1 MRDVARKNKL
11 TIDFDGFD
19 ILQKRVTELGGDAK
33 QAAENALVESHK
45 IVTQKV
51 TAAMVKHRES
61 GDTAD
66 AIISAPVVKWTGDTA
81 AVDVGFD
88 IMGGGL
94 PSIFLMYGTPR
105 HAVKNQYGTPKKP
118 GAKTEANGVTQDK
131 KLFDAIFGSKV
142 NNKIADRQ
150 AAIFAAAIEKK
161 KGGG

>member
-1 MRDVARKNKL
+1 MARKNKL

-19 ILQKRVTELGGDAK
+19 ILQKRLTELGGDAK

-66 AIISAPVVKWTGDTA
+66 AIISAPAVKWTGDTA

-88 IMGGGL
+88 IVGGGL
-94 PSIFLMYGTPR
+94 PSIFLMYGTQLHGQPHITPDR
-105 HAVKNQYGTPKKP
+105 NLYNAVYGVQTRKEIRAVQEAEYTKAVERAMKK
-118 GAKTEANGVTQDK
+118 
-131 KLFDAIFGSKV
+131 
-142 NNKIADRQ
+142 
-150 AAIFAAAIEKK
+150 
-161 KGGG
+161 

>member
-1 MRDVARKNKL
+1 MARKNKL

-19 ILQKRVTELGGDAK
+19 ILQKRLTELGGDAK
-33 QAAENALVESHK
+33 QAAENALVQSHK

-94 PSIFLMYGTPR
+94 PSIFLMYGTQLYGQPHITPDR
-105 HAVKNQYGTPKKP
+105 NLYNAVYGAQTRKEIRAVQEAEYTKAVERAMKK
-118 GAKTEANGVTQDK
+118 
-131 KLFDAIFGSKV
+131 
-142 NNKIADRQ
+142 
-150 AAIFAAAIEKK
+150 
-161 KGGG
+161 

>member
-1 MRDVARKNKL
+1 MARKNKL

-19 ILQKRVTELGGDAK
+19 ILQKRLTELGGDAK

-81 AVDVGFD
+81 SVDVGFD
-88 IMGGGL
+88 IVDGGL
-94 PSIFLMYGTPR
+94 PSIFLMYGTQLHGQPHITPDR
-105 HAVKNQYGTPKKP
+105 NLYNAVYGAQTRKEIRAVQEAEYTKAVERAMKK
-118 GAKTEANGVTQDK
+118 
-131 KLFDAIFGSKV
+131 
-142 NNKIADRQ
+142 
-150 AAIFAAAIEKK
+150 
-161 KGGG
+161 

>member
-1 MRDVARKNKL
+1 MARKNKL

-19 ILQKRVTELGGDAK
+19 ILQKRLTELGGDAK
-33 QAAENALVESHK
+33 QAAENALTESHK

-81 AVDVGFD
+81 SVDVGFD

-94 PSIFLMYGTPR
+94 PSIFLMYGTQLHGQPHITPDR
-105 HAVKNQYGTPKKP
+105 NLYNAVYGVQTRKEIRAVQEAEYTKAVERAMKK
-118 GAKTEANGVTQDK
+118 
-131 KLFDAIFGSKV
+131 
-142 NNKIADRQ
+142 
-150 AAIFAAAIEKK
+150 
-161 KGGG
+161 

>member
-1 MRDVARKNKL
+1 MARKNKL

-19 ILQKRVTELGGDAK
+19 ILQKRLTELGGDAK

-45 IVTQKV
+45 IVTKKV

-94 PSIFLMYGTPR
+94 PSIFLMYGTQLHGQPHITPDR
-105 HAVKNQYGTPKKP
+105 NLYNAVYGVQTRKEIRAVQEAEYLKAVERTMKK
-118 GAKTEANGVTQDK
+118 
-131 KLFDAIFGSKV
+131 
-142 NNKIADRQ
+142 
-150 AAIFAAAIEKK
+150 
-161 KGGG
+161 

>member
-1 MRDVARKNKL
+1 MARKNKL

-19 ILQKRVTELGGDAK
+19 ILQKRLTELGGDAK

-66 AIISAPVVKWTGDTA
+66 AIISAPVVNWTGDTA

-94 PSIFLMYGTPR
+94 PSIFLMYGTQLHGQPHITPDR
-105 HAVKNQYGTPKKP
+105 NLYNAVYGAQTRKEIRAVQEAEYTKAVERAMKK
-118 GAKTEANGVTQDK
+118 
-131 KLFDAIFGSKV
+131 
-142 NNKIADRQ
+142 
-150 AAIFAAAIEKK
+150 
-161 KGGG
+161 

>member
-1 MRDVARKNKL
+1 MARKNKL

-19 ILQKRVTELGGDAK
+19 ILQKRLTELGGDAK

-66 AIISAPVVKWTGDTA
+66 AIISAPAVKWTGDTA

-88 IMGGGL
+88 IIGGGL
-94 PSIFLMYGTPR
+94 PSIFLMYGTQLHGQPHITPDR
-105 HAVKNQYGTPKKP
+105 NLYNAVYGAQTRKEIRAVQEAEYTKAVERAMKK
-118 GAKTEANGVTQDK
+118 
-131 KLFDAIFGSKV
+131 
-142 NNKIADRQ
+142 
-150 AAIFAAAIEKK
+150 
-161 KGGG
+161 

>member
-1 MRDVARKNKL
+1 MARKNKL

-19 ILQKRVTELGGDAK
+19 ILQKRLTELGGDAK

-66 AIISAPVVKWTGDTA
+66 AIISAPAVKWTGDTA

-88 IMGGGL
+88 IVGGGL
-94 PSIFLMYGTPR
+94 PSIFLMHGTQLYGQPHITPDR
-105 HAVKNQYGTPKKP
+105 NLYNAVYGAQTRKEIRAAQEAEYTKAVERAMKK
-118 GAKTEANGVTQDK
+118 
-131 KLFDAIFGSKV
+131 
-142 NNKIADRQ
+142 
-150 AAIFAAAIEKK
+150 
-161 KGGG
+161 